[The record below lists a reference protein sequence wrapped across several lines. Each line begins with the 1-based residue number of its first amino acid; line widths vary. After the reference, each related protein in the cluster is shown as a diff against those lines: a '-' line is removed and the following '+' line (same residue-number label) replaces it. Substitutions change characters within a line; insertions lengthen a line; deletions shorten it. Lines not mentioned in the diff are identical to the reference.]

1 MMSDVGCRKTRV
13 VSGWRQRL
21 SKNVRKS
28 AESQKKQQIPQV
40 YAQFLRTAGTGEQQG
55 LVPVSYK
62 TKGKYE
68 EIRHYH
74 RIGLAIAGVQRV
86 NDV

>member
-1 MMSDVGCRKTRV
+1 M
-13 VSGWRQRL
+13 
-21 SKNVRKS
+21 
-28 AESQKKQQIPQV
+28 
-40 YAQFLRTAGTGEQQG
+40 EQQG

-68 EIRHYH
+68 ETRHYH
-74 RIGLAIAGVQRV
+74 RIGLAAVVVQRV